1 MSAQASHVD
10 YARLEQEMAQI
21 RSMLS
26 DFGLKNRAQNGA
38 RLSDLVRQVEADDN
52 SAIGGTSYLSGNAFE
67 NEGENE

>member
-1 MSAQASHVD
+1 
-10 YARLEQEMAQI
+10 MAQI

-26 DFGLKNRAQNGA
+26 DFGQKNRAQNGA

-52 SAIGGTSYLSGNAFE
+52 SAIGGTSYLSGNPFE